1 MKVHLQTVKHGKQH
15 TEFRSKSPPLV
26 EQEFWAMLATYNLVR
41 ELMADAGRVHGVPP
55 REISFVD
62 SLEVIGLT
70 LAEVQAAP
78 GRRLPYLH
86 RRLLADIADRRL
98 DRPRRPRVYDR
109 VVKVKTSRYRVKRA
123 HHRQRTRD
131 IEKDLC
137 LVAAEFT

>member
-1 MKVHLQTVKHGKQH
+1 V
-15 TEFRSKSPPLV
+15 FRSKSPELV
-26 EQEFWAMLATYNLVR
+26 KQEFRAMLAAYNLVR

-62 SLEVIGLT
+62 SLEVVGLT

-78 GRRLPYLH
+78 DRRLPYLH
-86 RRLLADIADRRL
+86 RRLLADIAECRL

-109 VVKVKTSRYRVKRA
+109 VVKVKMSNYALKRA
-123 HHRQRTRD
+123 RHHQRTRD
-131 IEKDLC
+131 IKKDLR

>member
-1 MKVHLQTVKHGKQH
+1 
-15 TEFRSKSPPLV
+15 
-26 EQEFWAMLATYNLVR
+26 
-41 ELMADAGRVHGVPP
+41 MAAAGRAHGVRP

-78 GRRLPYLH
+78 DRRLPCLH
-86 RRLLADIADRRL
+86 RRLLSDIAECRL

-109 VVKVKTSRYRVKRA
+109 VVKVKASKYAAKRA

-137 LVAAEFT
+137 PVAAEHT